1 MEFWR
6 LKKRGKMSDSD
17 SIQQIYNEIG
27 DLNQLIESLEI
38 RVRQLEEITNIGQ
51 NDAHAPAIIRS
62 GAQRRATMKLSKLL
76 WTYIKHWFGKVDNK
90 YEHKP
95 RFSPCVGCRDNLKEW
110 KRQRS
115 GRYAGEQKEK

>member
-38 RVRQLEEITNIGQ
+38 RVRQLEEIT
-51 NDAHAPAIIRS
+51 
-62 GAQRRATMKLSKLL
+62 
-76 WTYIKHWFGKVDNK
+76 KHL
-90 YEHKP
+90 KP
-95 RFSPCVGCRDNLKEW
+95 I
-110 KRQRS
+110 
-115 GRYAGEQKEK
+115 